1 MFIFVTMNI
10 ELIDNPKKRQKFIKD
25 NITVQL
31 DNQKLLKDAEWNVE
45 FYEREII
52 RDFERLELAKL
63 TLIQLKLSN
72 EK

>member
-1 MFIFVTMNI
+1 MNI
-10 ELIDNPKKRQKFIKD
+10 ELIDNPEQRQEFIKD
-25 NITVQL
+25 NINVQL
-31 DNQKLLKDAEWNVE
+31 DKQKLLKDAEWNVE

>member
-1 MFIFVTMNI
+1 MNI

-31 DNQKLLKDAEWNVE
+31 DKEKLLKDAEWNVE

>member
-1 MFIFVTMNI
+1 MNI
-10 ELIDNPKKRQKFIKD
+10 ELIDNPEQRQKFIKD
-25 NITVQL
+25 NINVKL
-31 DNQKLLKDAEWNVE
+31 NKEKLLKDAEWNVE

>member
-1 MFIFVTMNI
+1 MNI
-10 ELIDNPKKRQKFIKD
+10 ELIDNPEQRQKFIKD
-25 NITVQL
+25 NINVQL
-31 DNQKLLKDAEWNVE
+31 DKQKLLKDAEWNVE

>member
-1 MFIFVTMNI
+1 MNI

>member
-1 MFIFVTMNI
+1 MNI
-10 ELIDNPKKRQKFIKD
+10 ELIDSPEQRQKFIKD
-25 NITVQL
+25 NINVQL
-31 DNQKLLKDAEWNVE
+31 NKEKLLKDAEWNVE

-72 EK
+72 EKQF

>member
-1 MFIFVTMNI
+1 MNI
-10 ELIDNPKKRQKFIKD
+10 ELIDNPEQRQKFIKD
-25 NITVQL
+25 NINVQL
-31 DNQKLLKDAEWNVE
+31 NKEKLLKDAEWNVE